1 MKKKHPKSN
10 QNLKQ
15 TKSKAG
21 SVHEH
26 PQVGWTELESE
37 LEKKDNDTKSEDIPK
52 PMSTISIPTRDP
64 TTSLTTRATST
75 KNTTPLSSTSTPGK
89 KKTIPPSSTSSSTS
103 PTKKKAS
110 SDAPVTPGPCKTP
123 ALHTSEETKS
133 GQALGSKTFMTVR
146 IIMTLLYTDGDVSCG
161 EHRSASCSECGY
173 DEHWCNGDCIWS
185 EGECIKGKKMVHIL
199 SSVFL

>member
-37 LEKKDNDTKSEDIPK
+37 LEKKDNETKSEDIPK

-75 KNTTPLSSTSTPGK
+75 
-89 KKTIPPSSTSSSTS
+89 S

-110 SDAPVTPGPCKTP
+110 SDAPDTPEPYKTP
-123 ALHTSEETKS
+123 APHTSEETKS
-133 GQALGSKTFMTVR
+133 GQALGSKEFMTV
-146 IIMTLLYTDGDVSCG
+146 
-161 EHRSASCSECGY
+161 
-173 DEHWCNGDCIWS
+173 
-185 EGECIKGKKMVHIL
+185 
-199 SSVFL
+199 

>member
-1 MKKKHPKSN
+1 MTKSEKCLNKTQQHSAQNGTKVNHNNHNITSSTPIPIFPQTNQTELERELEMKKKHPKSN

-37 LEKKDNDTKSEDIPK
+37 LEKKDNETKSEDIPK

-75 KNTTPLSSTSTPGK
+75 KNITPLSSTSTPGK

-110 SDAPVTPGPCKTP
+110 SDAPVTPGPYKTP
-123 ALHTSEETKS
+123 ATHTSEETKS
-133 GQALGSKTFMTVR
+133 G
-146 IIMTLLYTDGDVSCG
+146 
-161 EHRSASCSECGY
+161 
-173 DEHWCNGDCIWS
+173 
-185 EGECIKGKKMVHIL
+185 
-199 SSVFL
+199 